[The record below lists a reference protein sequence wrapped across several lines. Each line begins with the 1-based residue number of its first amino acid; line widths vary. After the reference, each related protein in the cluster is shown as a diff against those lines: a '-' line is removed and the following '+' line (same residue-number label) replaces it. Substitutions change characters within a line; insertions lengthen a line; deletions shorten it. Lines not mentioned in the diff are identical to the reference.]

1 MTRRSVSNERYTAEQ
16 TKESQ
21 SKKSAS
27 KAKPARKAASSVVE
41 ATKPKK
47 SRKEQKR
54 EYKEKQQKRLQ
65 REQARYGT
73 VSSQEAIDIA
83 NIKEQRIKSW
93 RKLWWLCI
101 GVAVASIIGAYFL
114 SKVNMNWFIIVIS
127 LSYITLGAALFIE
140 FGKIRKLKRTTYV
153 VTKKTKKAI
162 KHEVEEFDLKGDPA
176 KSKLNVLNAFKSK
189 TKASTPVPTNP
200 DLPLDESSEH

>member
-1 MTRRSVSNERYTAEQ
+1 MTRRSFNNERYTVD
-16 TKESQ
+16 TPKESQ
-21 SKKSAS
+21 AKKSAS
-27 KAKPARKAASSVVE
+27 KAKPARKAASSVV
-41 ATKPKK
+41 AAAPPKK
-47 SRKEQKR
+47 SRKELKQ
-54 EYKEKQQKRLQ
+54 EAKEKEQKRLQ

-93 RKLWWLCI
+93 RKIWWFC
-101 GVAVASIIGAYFL
+101 IIGAIAAIVGAYYL
-114 SKVNMNWFIIVIS
+114 SKTNMNWFIIVIS
-127 LSYITLGAALFIE
+127 LSYVLLGAALFIE

-162 KHEVEEFDLKGDPA
+162 KHEVEEFDLKTDP
-176 KSKLNVLNAFKSK
+176 KTSKLNVLNSFKSK
-189 TKASTPVPTNP
+189 AKATTAPSTAT